1 MMWLLVSRH
10 LLCLVLLES
19 LLVAWVF
26 PSQYIIQ
33 LDYSDLSSPK
43 ILLSKRAT
51 ESEFNIV
58 DFDALLSM
66 HCVQLDVLFGCIEA
80 TRMRG
85 IGSWCDAYLDLAGPF
100 LPVRF

>member
-1 MMWLLVSRH
+1 MWLLVSRH

-26 PSQYIIQ
+26 PSQYLVQ
-33 LDYSDLSSPK
+33 LDYLGHSSPK
-43 ILLSKRAT
+43 ILLSKRAS
-51 ESEFNIV
+51 ESELNIV
-58 DFDALLSM
+58 DFYALLSM
-66 HCVQLDVLFGCIEA
+66 HCVKLDVLFSCIKA
-80 TRMRG
+80 KRMGG